1 MDGNCMF
8 DTMRVCVAFYIK
20 YNLGTVVYLAFD
32 YDTPEVG
39 HWDQILHAAMMM

>member
-20 YNLGTVVYLAFD
+20 SAPLPSDSEL
-32 YDTPEVG
+32 
-39 HWDQILHAAMMM
+39 